1 MPQVSSSHL
10 ILPPFPSF
18 FLKFLA
24 SSLFTET
31 ERKLPR
37 GLPTCAPQGLLISP
51 WASLVRGSVFP
62 AGSETQHVPEGS
74 WE

>member
-18 FLKFLA
+18 FFKIFGQ
-24 SSLFTET
+24 FPFYRN
-31 ERKLPR
+31 RKKTV
-37 GLPTCAPQGLLISP
+37 LPTCAPQGLLVSP

-62 AGSETQHVPEGS
+62 AGSETQHVPEDS
-74 WE
+74 